1 MKGSQR
7 SSSLEEGSMAK
18 IRRMRLRIVAGKSLQ
33 SVAIPDYSAL
43 LVRPHYFR
51 YLPGSHHSQTR
62 RIGPEGG
69 S

>member
-1 MKGSQR
+1 
-7 SSSLEEGSMAK
+7 MAK

-33 SVAIPDYSAL
+33 SLANPDYSVL

-51 YLPGSHHSQTR
+51 YLPGSHHSKTL